1 MELMAVVCAAVMM
14 GCSSGDDGQRVAY
27 EQESVTL
34 TFCPYEMEPENGNAA
49 DADGTV
55 AGTEPDADATGVV
68 ATRVASDATTRAV
81 ASIAGVVSRLD
92 VWIYESGSEVT
103 AVHQVSTDDGFGTV
117 TATLD
122 RTKTYTI
129 YAVGHNSD
137 GAATLVNGL
146 VSFPS
151 DIIRESMFYTAEL
164 SPASS
169 SSLSCLM
176 QRIVGKLRIETTDNV
191 PASANYVTLAV
202 ATAATK
208 WSVAGV
214 PGDATGRT
222 VRINGV
228 GSMVGQTVAL
238 NCYLLSTMDAATEYD
253 VVATVYDA
261 NDGILMQRTFTDVQ
275 IRNGYKTTYR
285 GAFFTGA
292 MSASF
297 TVDDWSEYD
306 VVEF

>member
-1 MELMAVVCAAVMM
+1 MEFMAVVCAAVMM

-34 TFCPYEMEPENGNAA
+34 TFCPYVMEPEAM
-49 DADGTV
+49 
-55 AGTEPDADATGVV
+55 
-68 ATRVASDATTRAV
+68 TRAV

-92 VWIYESGSEVT
+92 VWIYEGGSEVT
-103 AVHQVSTDDGFGTV
+103 AVHQTSTDAGFGTV
-117 TATLD
+117 SVSLD
-122 RTKTYTI
+122 RTKTYTV
-129 YAVGHNSD
+129 YAMGHNSD
-137 GAATLVNGL
+137 EAATLADGA
-146 VSFPS
+146 VSFAN
-151 DIIRESMFYTAEL
+151 DNIKESMFYTTTL
-164 SPASS
+164 SPASAS
-169 SSLSCLM
+169 ALSCLM

-191 PASANYVTLAV
+191 PTGASYVTLAV

-208 WSVAGV
+208 WIVAGV

-238 NCYLLSTMDAATEYD
+238 NCYLLSTMDAATEFD

-261 NDGILMQRTFTDVQ
+261 NDGVLMQRTFTDVP
-275 IRNGYKTTYR
+275 IRNGFKTTYR

>member
-1 MELMAVVCAAVMM
+1 MKRSINFVVALMAAMVI
-14 GCSSGDDGQRVAY
+14 GCSSENDEQRVVY
-27 EQESVTL
+27 EPAEVTL
-34 TFCPYEMEPENGNAA
+34 TFSPWVMEPDGNA
-49 DADGTV
+49 DAIGRKETKQ
-55 AGTEPDADATGVV
+55 T
-68 ATRVASDATTRAV
+68 TTRAV

-122 RTKTYTI
+122 KTKTYII

-137 GAATLVNGL
+137 GAATLANGL

-191 PASANYVTLAV
+191 PTGASYVTLAL

-214 PGDATGRT
+214 PGEATGRT
-222 VRINGV
+222 VKINGM

-238 NCYLLSTMDAATEYD
+238 NCYLLSTMDAATEFD

-261 NDGILMQRTFTDVQ
+261 NDGVLMQRTFEDVP

>member
-1 MELMAVVCAAVMM
+1 MEFMAVVCAAVMM

-34 TFCPYEMEPENGNAA
+34 TFCPYVMEPEAM
-49 DADGTV
+49 
-55 AGTEPDADATGVV
+55 
-68 ATRVASDATTRAV
+68 TRAV

-92 VWIYESGSEVT
+92 VWIYEGGSEVT
-103 AVHQVSTDDGFGTV
+103 AVHQTSTDAGFGTV
-117 TATLD
+117 SVSLD
-122 RTKTYTI
+122 RTKTYTV
-129 YAVGHNSD
+129 YAMGHNSD
-137 GAATLVNGL
+137 EAATLADGA
-146 VSFPS
+146 VSFAN
-151 DIIRESMFYTAEL
+151 DNIKESMFYTTTL
-164 SPASS
+164 SPASAS
-169 SSLSCLM
+169 ALSCLM

-191 PASANYVTLAV
+191 PTGASYVTLAV

-238 NCYLLSTMDAATEYD
+238 NCYLLSTMDAATEFD

-261 NDGILMQRTFTDVQ
+261 NDGVLMQRTFTDVP
-275 IRNGYKTTYR
+275 IRNGFKTTYR

>member
-1 MELMAVVCAAVMM
+1 MEFMAVVCAAVMM

-34 TFCPYEMEPENGNAA
+34 TFCPYVMEPEAI
-49 DADGTV
+49 
-55 AGTEPDADATGVV
+55 
-68 ATRVASDATTRAV
+68 TRAV

-92 VWIYESGSEVT
+92 VWIYEGGSEVT
-103 AVHQVSTDDGFGTV
+103 AVHQTSTDAGFGTV
-117 TATLD
+117 SVSLD
-122 RTKTYTI
+122 RTKTYTV
-129 YAVGHNSD
+129 YAMGHNSD
-137 GAATLVNGL
+137 EAATLADGA
-146 VSFPS
+146 VSFAN
-151 DIIRESMFYTAEL
+151 DNIKESMFYTTTL
-164 SPASS
+164 SPASAS
-169 SSLSCLM
+169 ALSCLM

-191 PASANYVTLAV
+191 PTGASYVTLAV

-238 NCYLLSTMDAATEYD
+238 NCYLLSTMDAATEFD

-261 NDGILMQRTFTDVQ
+261 NDGVLMQRTFTDVP
-275 IRNGYKTTYR
+275 IRNGFKTTYR